1 MTLSGEL
8 TFKGSTPYEL
18 LQQDLLELDV
28 NKNFRYLS
36 LWSEPKT
43 EFCVDEIS
51 GDGSEDVIIGVK
63 LSDHCTNHT
72 PVVIRTHGGLIKS
85 GSGTLAL
92 TNEVNTF
99 SGDIVVQ
106 EGTLQVGPNW
116 QLNGSS
122 LVSPYIS
129 NSTSD
134 HWLGCLTNRNRRI
147 VVKSGASLY
156 FPNRNCFGSQGGITN
171 LCTNINITLVFDGGV
186 FTNYAGQG
194 FILPNLEFSNGGSVA
209 PGTGPGN
216 YGRFMVKERFTV
228 KGSIPFEWNLSSAAH
243 NKVSQMTQ
251 EALSING
258 FPENVFDIAD
268 VTGDSAS
275 DATFGIPFMI
285 GYGYFRND
293 TADGDHNI
301 DDWKFGFRKTGLG
314 TMRITAPK
322 LVQTHKSTKSGR
334 GALSINGD
342 PKVEEGEL
350 RVDGDLSLSDTIR
363 VSNGAYLS
371 GTGLVNN
378 VSISQG
384 GGLRVS
390 DGQSHYLRIGG
401 NISIEDSL
409 KIEVLLPANAD
420 VRNVRANVITFTK
433 PVENIGPILSA
444 SVFADGVL
452 VPNIKLKYKDNKLSL
467 RYMRGTTM
475 VIR

>member
-1 MTLSGEL
+1 
-8 TFKGSTPYEL
+8 
-18 LQQDLLELDV
+18 
-28 NKNFRYLS
+28 
-36 LWSEPKT
+36 
-43 EFCVDEIS
+43 
-51 GDGSEDVIIGVK
+51 
-63 LSDHCTNHT
+63 
-72 PVVIRTHGGLIKS
+72 
-85 GSGTLAL
+85 
-92 TNEVNTF
+92 
-99 SGDIVVQ
+99 
-106 EGTLQVGPNW
+106 
-116 QLNGSS
+116 
-122 LVSPYIS
+122 
-129 NSTSD
+129 
-134 HWLGCLTNRNRRI
+134 
-147 VVKSGASLY
+147 
-156 FPNRNCFGSQGGITN
+156 
-171 LCTNINITLVFDGGV
+171 
-186 FTNYAGQG
+186 
-194 FILPNLEFSNGGSVA
+194 
-209 PGTGPGN
+209 
-216 YGRFMVKERFTV
+216 
-228 KGSIPFEWNLSSAAH
+228 
-243 NKVSQMTQ
+243 
-251 EALSING
+251 
-258 FPENVFDIAD
+258 
-268 VTGDSAS
+268 
-275 DATFGIPFMI
+275 
-285 GYGYFRND
+285 
-293 TADGDHNI
+293 
-301 DDWKFGFRKTGLG
+301 
-314 TMRITAPK
+314 MRITAPK

-401 NISIEDSL
+401 NISIENSL